1 MTRNPRCT
9 FCKII
14 TGDEACAQLYE
25 DANTVAFMDKHPA
38 NDGHCLVIP
47 KMHYETIFEIPREE
61 FAAMAR
67 TTVKIAAGVQ
77 RALQLTGL
85 SLVQAN
91 GASAG
96 QSVMHVHMHLLPR
109 REDDHLLLNWS
120 RYDAGDPVY
129 IAELAARIRAQL

>member
-1 MTRNPRCT
+1 MTCDLTCT

-14 TGDEACAQLYE
+14 IRDEACVRLYE
-25 DANTVAFMDKHPA
+25 DENTLAFMDSHPA

-47 KMHYETIFEIPREE
+47 KMHYETIFDVPPEE

-67 TTVKIAAGVQ
+67 TVVRIAAGVQ
-77 RALQLTGL
+77 RALRPTGL

-96 QSVMHVHMHLLPR
+96 QSVMHVHVHVLPR
-109 REDDHLLLNWS
+109 REDDNLLINWS
-120 RYDAGDPVY
+120 RHNEGNASY
-129 IAELAARIRAQL
+129 IAELAGRIRAQL